1 MPISPLYHTPPAH
14 TKPTPGV
21 FIGAAWLGWTLGV
34 CGCPPGPAQTVGGLR
49 LHLRLRVG
57 LRLSHSD
64 NLSSHIPT
72 IAHGKA
78 GWRARCRGVM
88 CCAIALCVYTSPKHT
103 YWEVLSNSGA
113 KTTPMNFTR
122 IHCHRPE
129 RIIRSRIYSESK
141 RARAGWR
148 WRRG

>member
-1 MPISPLYHTPPAH
+1 MMPLYHTPPAH

-64 NLSSHIPT
+64 NLSSHIPIT
-72 IAHGKA
+72 VVVVTVIVG
-78 GWRARCRGVM
+78 
-88 CCAIALCVYTSPKHT
+88 
-103 YWEVLSNSGA
+103 
-113 KTTPMNFTR
+113 
-122 IHCHRPE
+122 
-129 RIIRSRIYSESK
+129 IIVIIIVIITVITFAS
-141 RARAGWR
+141 
-148 WRRG
+148 

>member
-1 MPISPLYHTPPAH
+1 MHDFALRMPMMPLYHTPPAH

-64 NLSSHIPT
+64 NLSSHIPKK
-72 IAHGKA
+72 HGA
-78 GWRARCRGVM
+78 VTEERVVSTAEHEHVNTCLHSGVRGKQNIMHEQDHHAQEHHGHLYLRRPPQVR
-88 CCAIALCVYTSPKHT
+88 
-103 YWEVLSNSGA
+103 
-113 KTTPMNFTR
+113 TT
-122 IHCHRPE
+122 
-129 RIIRSRIYSESK
+129 
-141 RARAGWR
+141 
-148 WRRG
+148 